1 MCTSEG
7 SERKR
12 RTSSKERRRERKKR
26 KEEKRKKRQH
36 SNDNSSSSDDEERSK
51 KRRLLKEAK
60 RILKNHQKYGNGATE
75 GVARNGKSPKVLTEE
90 DYYEKNKEFS
100 AWLKQEHELYFSN
113 LSADDARR
121 LFMDFVQAWNSG
133 KLSEKLYSGIQST
146 TRTDHKWQFKGEK
159 DFSVDREEEVE
170 FMKKLE
176 KSQRKKFRNEHKE
189 LVDELLP
196 KATGR
201 ERLLEKKF
209 IRKEEARQREESPEL
224 LREQDIMGGS
234 DDFKQRLERDRARRD
249 RKAMERNEALKEK
262 QVSMDQK
269 EAAAMDQFKALLNVA
284 GGKITIPKRVQ

>member
-1 MCTSEG
+1 MASDSSG

-12 RTSSKERRRERKKR
+12 RTSKERRRERKKR

-36 SNDNSSSSDDEERSK
+36 SSDSSSDGEERSK

-60 RILKNHQKYGNGATE
+60 RILKSHQKYGNGASE
-75 GVARNGKSPKVLTEE
+75 GVARNEKPPKVLTEE

-121 LFMDFVQAWNSG
+121 LFLDFVRAWNSG
-133 KLSEKLYSGIQST
+133 KLSEKLYSGVHST
-146 TRTDHKWQFKGEK
+146 SRTDHKWQFKGEK
-159 DFSVDREEEVE
+159 DFSVDREEELE

-176 KSQRKKFRNEHKE
+176 KSQRKKFHNEHKE
-189 LVDELLP
+189 LMDELLP
-196 KATGR
+196 KVTGR

-209 IRKEEARQREESPEL
+209 IRKEEARLREESPEL

-234 DDFKQRLERDRARRD
+234 DDFKKRLERERARREK
-249 RKAMERNEALKEK
+249 KASERNEALKEK
-262 QVSMDQK
+262 KFSMDQK
-269 EAAAMDQFKALLNVA
+269 EVAAMDQFKALLSVA